1 MVALTLAS
9 PAQTRRLARVLARL
23 LQPPA
28 LVTIEGGLGTGKTTL
43 VREIMRA
50 RGVRGAV
57 TSPSF
62 TLAQSY
68 RGRQGETLHHLDLY
82 RLRRGADVD
91 LFAWD
96 DYLGTDAVTFV
107 EWPAAGSEALPAA
120 DVRLELLHGTLR
132 SRLARL
138 HASAAFEQAAAKAAV
153 AEAVPLGGPAHTQ
166 RLLPGGHEVLE
177 TAAASWSD
185 VGTVAVGLGPGAFTG
200 LRIGVATARALAQ
213 ADGRV
218 RLAGVPTPAA
228 LALALARAPGA
239 AAHCPLVPLID
250 GKRREVFAAVYAA
263 DEAGGGVRVVEHV
276 TVVPADE
283 LTAWL
288 LRLGDVLVG
297 GDGAVLYR
305 GLLPATAHVAD
316 GVPAPTAA
324 VLPLYGRAPDAAR
337 WTGGGSAARPASSG
351 AAP

>member
-1 MVALTLAS
+1 MILALETATTACSAALCAADGSVVAETVAL
-9 PAQTRRLARVLARL
+9 
-23 LQPPA
+23 
-28 LVTIEGGLGTGKTTL
+28 E
-43 VREIMRA
+43 
-50 RGVRGAV
+50 
-57 TSPSF
+57 
-62 TLAQSY
+62 
-68 RGRQGETLHHLDLY
+68 
-82 RLRRGADVD
+82 
-91 LFAWD
+91 
-96 DYLGTDAVTFV
+96 
-107 EWPAAGSEALPAA
+107 
-120 DVRLELLHGTLR
+120 
-132 SRLARL
+132 
-138 HASAAFEQAAAKAAV
+138 
-153 AEAVPLGGPAHTQ
+153 GPAHTQ
-166 RLLPGGHEVLE
+166 RLLPGVHEVLE

-218 RLAGVPTPAA
+218 RLAGVPTPTA
-228 LALALARAPGA
+228 LALALARAPEA
-239 AAHCPLVPLID
+239 AAHRPLVPLID

-324 VLPLYGRAPDAAR
+324 MVGRAVAREAPGLVFGPDAVLPIYGRAPDAAR
-337 WTGGGSAARPASSG
+337 WMGGGSAARPASSG
-351 AAP
+351 GAP